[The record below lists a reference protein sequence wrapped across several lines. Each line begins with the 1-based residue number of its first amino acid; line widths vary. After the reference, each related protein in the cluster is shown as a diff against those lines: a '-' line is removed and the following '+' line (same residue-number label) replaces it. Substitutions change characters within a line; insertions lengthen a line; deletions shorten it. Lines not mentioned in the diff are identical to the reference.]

1 MDVGNLGK
9 FQRILVANKI
19 ILIIN
24 VMKRKIPRG
33 NVIISLLSSTSK
45 KKPNKTY
52 LIGFLMIHK
61 RETFEQ
67 PKILR
72 VQRSLNVWKTGRKA
86 DFPASFL
93 SHCFLLLLPPSIRSS
108 ALPNCVR
115 CQKFVTNY

>member
-52 LIGFLMIHK
+52 LTGFLMIHK

-93 SHCFLLLLPPSIRSS
+93 SHRFLLLLPPSIRSS
-108 ALPNCVR
+108 ALLNCVR

>member
-24 VMKRKIPRG
+24 IMKRKIPRG

-45 KKPNKTY
+45 KKPNETY
-52 LIGFLMIHK
+52 RTGFLMIHK

-72 VQRSLNVWKTGRKA
+72 VQRSLNVWKTDRKA

-93 SHCFLLLLPPSIRSS
+93 SHRFLLLLPSIGSS
-108 ALPNCVR
+108 ALLNCVR